1 MRSGQ
6 SWTLLKNWGGFL
18 IILECQIIEF
28 QTDRAFFHHMG
39 MSKMKKG
46 ERIPFIE
53 VHEGQLHKK
62 LNNFFAVAKNAMDRK
77 K

>member
-1 MRSGQ
+1 MVSDP
-6 SWTLLKNWGGFL
+6 LKIRGGFL

-53 VHEGQLHKK
+53 VHEGQLPKK
-62 LNNFFAVAKNAMDRK
+62 LNNFFAVVKIAFNH
-77 K
+77 